1 MPARYAMRLMTI
13 SVVLMTIAGPSFA
26 KYAEEWM
33 GSANVAPAQAAAQ
46 SRVHAAASRAD
57 TSTRHRTKS
66 MSDSSP
72 FTLDPIAAY
81 ADDPIAAFARP
92 RTKSAL
98 R

>member
-1 MPARYAMRLMTI
+1 MPARNTLRLMTI
-13 SVVLMTIAGPSFA
+13 PVVLMTAAGPSFA
-26 KYAEEWM
+26 KYAEDWI

-46 SRVHAAASRAD
+46 SHVHAAASRTD
-57 TSTRHRTKS
+57 TSTRNRTKS

-81 ADDPIAAFARP
+81 ADDPIAAFGRP

>member
-1 MPARYAMRLMTI
+1 MTI
-13 SVVLMTIAGPSFA
+13 SVVLMTAAGPSFA
-26 KYAEEWM
+26 KYAEEWI

-46 SRVHAAASRAD
+46 NRVHAAAARTD

-66 MSDSSP
+66 MSDGSP

-81 ADDPIAAFARP
+81 ADDPIAAFARS
-92 RTKSAL
+92 RAKSAL